1 MCFSCTHLD
10 LGCFLSPELSV
21 IDINVTYQSHVHSK
35 VFLKILH
42 SLAHSFT
49 YLCVGHGRGMGLCVY
64 PLPWMLATHSSPLF
78 MSSPVLVN
86 NPLSPSS
93 VA

>member
-1 MCFSCTHLD
+1 MCFSHTHLD
-10 LGCFLSPELSV
+10 LGCFLSPERSV

-49 YLCVGHGRGMGLCVY
+49 YLCGAWWGMDICVC
-64 PLPWMLATHSSPLF
+64 PLPWTLATDSSPLF

-86 NPLSPSS
+86 NPLSPST